1 MALEKAKLQE
11 ITSADPASPVGEP
24 VDVQFNPSS
33 LRLKLSN
40 QVEGGQ
46 TRGRQARQYTGSSST
61 TLTLDLHFDT
71 ADEGTTGR
79 PRSVREKTAL
89 IEKFVLPKHE
99 GKQAPPKVRFL
110 WGTLVFDGVIGGLDI
125 DFDHFASDG
134 TPLRAKMGVTI
145 QEQEA
150 KYQYLQAGPGANRPP
165 QGTPG
170 AAADRVASALG
181 GESPAELA
189 ARLGLD
195 PGAWRGL
202 GLDLDLSAGLS
213 LEAGLEVGFRGDLSA
228 SAGLG
233 VRLGVDIG
241 ASASMEAS
249 LGLAAGAGADPRS
262 SGLAVSAAGGV
273 GPALETAKIARSEA
287 AVAATRE
294 AFRAAPAG
302 AAASAGGAT
311 AVTAGASAPRTP
323 LTTTGPRTPAQ
334 QQAAPPA
341 PPPPRADPRA
351 TGFGAGVPLRPRFA
365 AAADERNGGLSGDGQ
380 VPARSGTGAVPE
392 LPSATAA
399 PWLGL
404 RPADPGRARADETQ
418 VARRPR
424 SPCGCLFLCRHRKRP

>member
-11 ITSADPASPVGEP
+11 ITSTDPASPVGEP
-24 VDVQFNPSS
+24 VDVQFNPVS
-33 LRLKLSN
+33 LKLKLSN

-61 TLTLDLHFDT
+61 TLTMELHFDT
-71 ADEGTTGR
+71 ADEGTTGQ

-89 IEKFVLPKHE
+89 VEKFVLPKPD
-99 GKQAPPKVRFL
+99 GKEAPPKVRFL
-110 WGTLVFDGVIGGLDI
+110 WGTLVFDGVIGGVDI

-145 QEQEA
+145 KEQEP

-165 QGTPG
+165 APG
-170 AAADRVASALG
+170 AANRVASALG
-181 GESPAELA
+181 GESAAELT

-202 GLDLDLSAGLS
+202 GLDLDLGASLS
-213 LEAGLEVGFRGDLSA
+213 LEAGLEVGFRADLSVP
-228 SAGLG
+228 AGVGVSLG
-233 VRLGVDIG
+233 VEVG
-241 ASASMEAS
+241 ASASVEAS
-249 LGLAAGAGADPRS
+249 LGLAAGADARA
-262 SGLAVSAAGGV
+262 SGLALSAAGGV
-273 GPALETAKIARSEA
+273 GPAIETAKIARSDA
-287 AVAATRE
+287 AVASTRE
-294 AFRAAPAG
+294 AFGAPAAAAPAAG
-302 AAASAGGAT
+302 APAGTAAAPT
-311 AVTAGASAPRTP
+311 ARAP

-365 AAADERNGGLSGDGQ
+365 AASDDRSGGLSGGGQ
-380 VPARSGTGAVPE
+380 VPARSGTATVPE
-392 LPSATAA
+392 LSLATAA

-404 RPADPGRARADETQ
+404 PPADAGRTRADGTQ
-418 VARRPR
+418 AERRPR
-424 SPCGCLFLCRHRKRP
+424 RPCGCLFPCRHRGRP